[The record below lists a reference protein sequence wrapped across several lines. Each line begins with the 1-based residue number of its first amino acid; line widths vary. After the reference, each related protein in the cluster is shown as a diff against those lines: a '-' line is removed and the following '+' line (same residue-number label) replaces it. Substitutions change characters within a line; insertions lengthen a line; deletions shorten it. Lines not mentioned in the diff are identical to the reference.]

1 MPDKPVEIESIQAAA
16 KLLVRH
22 IDESPARH
30 RTVIAIGGAVGSG
43 KSTLASMIGGS
54 AISTDDYLPDYAKT
68 PMHMRDEPESSDLQG
83 LAADLRLLK
92 EHGSAEI
99 PRWCFQEHR
108 RIGTQSIS
116 ADRVVVCE
124 GIFALHPLITPSVDI
139 RVLITADQSIRWSRW
154 ETIEQ
159 SGERGWG
166 VEKAR
171 EHFHEIAEPTFQK
184 HVQHYTTGLDYI
196 VRNSV

>member
-1 MPDKPVEIESIQAAA
+1 MPGIPVEIESIQAAA
-16 KLLVRH
+16 KLLVSH
-22 IDESPARH
+22 IHESPARH

-54 AISTDDYLPDYAKT
+54 VISTDDYLPDYAMT

-83 LAADLRLLK
+83 LASDLRTLK

-99 PRWCFQEHR
+99 PRWSFQEHK
-108 RIGTQSIS
+108 RIGTQSITG
-116 ADRVVVCE
+116 DRVVVCE

-154 ETIEQ
+154 EAIEQ

-184 HVQHYTTGLDYI
+184 HVHLYTSGLDYI